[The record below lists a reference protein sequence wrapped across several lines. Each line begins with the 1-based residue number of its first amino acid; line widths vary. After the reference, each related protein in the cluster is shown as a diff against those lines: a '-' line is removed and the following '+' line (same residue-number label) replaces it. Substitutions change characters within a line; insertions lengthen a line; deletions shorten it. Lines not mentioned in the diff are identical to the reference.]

1 MADFEFIGYMNEPDV
16 HDGTI
21 LQVKHSGAE
30 AHVLVKTYEG
40 RLFAFDFEGVE
51 SINQIEPEG
60 VILYSVSEMAAPK
73 PFRSFVFC
81 NWNEDQ
87 KNELEIVAQRVA
99 TREISNAA
107 EF

>member
-1 MADFEFIGYMNEPDV
+1 MADSEFISYMNEPDV

-30 AHVLVKTYEG
+30 VHVLVKAYDG
-40 RLFAFDFEGVE
+40 RLFAFDFEGVD

-60 VILYSVSEMAAPK
+60 VILYSVSEMAAPT
-73 PFRSFVFC
+73 PFRRFVFC
-81 NWNEDQ
+81 NWRDQ
-87 KNELEIVAQRVA
+87 QNELEIVAQRVA
-99 TREISNAA
+99 TREISDTA